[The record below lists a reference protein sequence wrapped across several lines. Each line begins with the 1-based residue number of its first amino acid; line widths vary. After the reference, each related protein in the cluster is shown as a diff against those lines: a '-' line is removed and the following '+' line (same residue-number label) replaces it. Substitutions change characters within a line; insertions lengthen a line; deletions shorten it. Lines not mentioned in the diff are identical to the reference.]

1 MRRHFGALA
10 GQERLHL
17 RPRWLRYAGITLAI
31 AITSSAGAYL
41 LLLPG
46 LADLAYV
53 SGPLLLLFITGT
65 GLTLA

>member
-1 MRRHFGALA
+1 V
-10 GQERLHL
+10 
-17 RPRWLRYAGITLAI
+17 
-31 AITSSAGAYL
+31 AYL

-46 LADLAYV
+46 LAGLAYV